1 MNLTKEQIKEL
12 EFEEIP
18 KQAKTDLTRL
28 VRQTINDNYFLG
40 LRYVNMKETILG
52 KRITEPVFDDYVES
66 LTESL
71 TLYVISSIENIFNNL
86 ELYEI
91 VELLFDYIQADL
103 ININSVNNIFKEYEV
118 PVLFEQDWRNHLS
131 IKTENL
137 KDIPILENEHPNVKK
152 LISRMDSSF
161 ANDDYTGVL
170 HASASVYETLV
181 KDISGEPKFQKMSLG
196 QILNDSQFSLNI
208 PEQIIDYIR
217 EIFKKRNTV
226 PTAGHGG
233 TSIPT
238 ITKEEAIVIREF
250 TKTIVRVLRKI
261 V

>member
-1 MNLTKEQIKEL
+1 M
-12 EFEEIP
+12 
-18 KQAKTDLTRL
+18 
-28 VRQTINDNYFLG
+28 
-40 LRYVNMKETILG
+40 
-52 KRITEPVFDDYVES
+52 
-66 LTESL
+66 
-71 TLYVISSIENIFNNL
+71 
-86 ELYEI
+86 
-91 VELLFDYIQADL
+91 FDYIQADL

-118 PVLFEQDWRNHLS
+118 PVFFEQDWQNHLS

-137 KDIPILENEHPNVKK
+137 KDIPVLKNEHPNVKK
-152 LISRMDSSF
+152 LISRMDSNF

-208 PEQIIDYIR
+208 PEQIMDYIR

-238 ITKEEAIVIREF
+238 ITKEEAIIIQEF
-250 TKTIVRVLRKI
+250 TKAIVRVLRKI